1 MAPGHI
7 IYYVFAPSRV
17 VGVTRTKHL
26 CSAPARAKMSSA
38 ALDTLVSLGTPKSPV
53 QRVMIVVWGTR
64 GDVQPALSLALRL
77 QGTGRKVLIFATPP
91 GTDMAKGKG
100 IEVVEAK
107 ENVAAFIEE
116 LFGKAGVLLPAHTR
130 APARLSLRAR

>member
-1 MAPGHI
+1 MPLAAGPI
-7 IYYVFAPSRV
+7 VAVALARS
-17 VGVTRTKHL
+17 T
-26 CSAPARAKMSSA
+26 SARLRLAQTMSSA

-53 QRVMIVVWGTR
+53 KRVMIVVWGSR

-77 QGTGRKVLIFATPP
+77 KETGRKVLIFATPP

>member
-1 MAPGHI
+1 MSLAR
-7 IYYVFAPSRV
+7 S
-17 VGVTRTKHL
+17 T
-26 CSAPARAKMSSA
+26 SARLRLAQTMSSA
-38 ALDTLVSLGTPKSPV
+38 ALDTLVSLGTPKSLV
-53 QRVMIVVWGTR
+53 QRAMIVVWGTR

-77 QGTGRKVLIFATPP
+77 KEMGRKVLIFATPP

-130 APARLSLRAR
+130 APARLPLRAR